1 MAKMRM
7 RAIALAA
14 AVCALSGLGAPAEA
28 VVLRVTPG
36 ADLSRTLLAAR
47 DARRKSPSD
56 PVTIELAGGDY
67 FLPRP
72 LVLEP
77 EDSGLETAP
86 LEIRSAGAGPAVLHA
101 ARRLEGLAWQRWRG
115 EVWRA
120 KVQGPAFELLWNGN
134 QPLIRA
140 RFPNYDPNLRP
151 FGGVSAEATAPQ
163 RVARWTDPAGGVIHA
178 LHASRWGGMHIP
190 ILGKNADGT
199 LRLGSPTG
207 NNRQPGPSEQERF
220 VENIFEELDAPGE
233 WYLDTKSGWLY
244 LWPANGGPP
253 ARTGL
258 IASAGR
264 TVLEVRGTAERPVH
278 DVVIRGL
285 TFRNAAPSFLQSS
298 EPLLRSDWMFDRT
311 GAVLLEG
318 AERVRVTGSDFAQLG
333 GNAVV
338 VSGFNRR
345 VAIDGNLIQD
355 AGGSGIAFV
364 GRPDAVRSP
373 LFEYHQSLQL
383 FEIDRTPGPR
393 SPNYPAD
400 SSADDNL
407 IHDIG
412 TIDLQAAGVEIATSA
427 RISVR
432 HNSIYRV
439 PRAGINIGDGTWG
452 GHLIADNDVFDTV
465 LETGDHGAFN
475 SWGRDRFWH
484 PDRAEMN
491 RRVAAEPSLVFLD
504 ALEPNT
510 LRHNRFRSDHG
521 WDIDLDDGSSN
532 YVIED
537 NVMLAGGLK
546 FREGF
551 ARMARNNILF
561 NSTFHPHVWFAD
573 SGDVFTHNILMS
585 GYQPILMEHWG
596 REIDDNLFPTPQ
608 ALARARANGTDAH
621 SVAGSP
627 GFKDPVHGDFR
638 VADGSPAIAIGF
650 HNVSMDDFG
659 VTSPRLRVLARQP
672 EIPEAIFSDDRQ
684 PAQSRRA
691 LGMTFKSVE
700 TLGEQSAAG
709 LAGVQGVLILAVEP
723 DGPAARAGLKRS
735 DVILRLPDDEYGPA
749 EPIATAEDFLAVYQA
764 RRWRGEITLEISR
777 DQRRQT
783 VKLSIR

>member
-1 MAKMRM
+1 M
-7 RAIALAA
+7 
-14 AVCALSGLGAPAEA
+14 
-28 VVLRVTPG
+28 
-36 ADLSRTLLAAR
+36 
-47 DARRKSPSD
+47 
-56 PVTIELAGGDY
+56 TIELVSGDY

-72 LVLEP
+72 LVIEP
-77 EDSGLETAP
+77 DDSGLEAAP
-86 LEIRSAGAGPAVLHA
+86 LEIRSAGGRPAVLRA
-101 ARRLEGLAWQRWRG
+101 ARRLEGLEWTRWRG

-120 KVQGPAFELLWNGN
+120 KVSGPAFELLWAGDR
-134 QPLIRA
+134 PLIRA
-140 RFPNYDPNLRP
+140 RFPNYDPKLSP
-151 FGGVSAEATAPQ
+151 FGGVSVEATAPQ
-163 RVARWTDPAGGVIHA
+163 RVARWADPAGGVIHA
-178 LHASRWGGMHIP
+178 VHASRWGGMHIP

-199 LRLGSPTG
+199 LHLGTPTG

-233 WYLDTKSGWLY
+233 WYFDTKSGWLY
-244 LWPANGGPP
+244 LWPADGRPP

-258 IASAGR
+258 IASVGR

-285 TFRNAAPSFLQSS
+285 SFRNAAPSFLQST

-311 GAVLLEG
+311 GAVLIEG
-318 AERVRVTGSDFAQLG
+318 AERVRVTESDFAQLG

-338 VSGFNRR
+338 VSGFNRH

-355 AGGSGIAFV
+355 VGGSGIAFV
-364 GRPDAVRSP
+364 GRPDSVRSP

-383 FEIDRTPGPR
+383 SEIDRTPGPR
-393 SPNYPAD
+393 DPNYPAD

-491 RRVAAEPSLVFLD
+491 RRVAAEPSLVLLD
-504 ALEPNT
+504 ALEPDI

-532 YVIED
+532 YIIED

-551 ARMARNNILF
+551 ARVARNNILF
-561 NSTFHPHVWFAD
+561 NSTFHPHVWFAN
-573 SGDVFTHNILMS
+573 SEDVFTHNILMS
-585 GYQPILMEHWG
+585 GYQPILIEHWG
-596 REIDDNLFPTPQ
+596 KELDYNLFPTPQ
-608 ALARARANGTDAH
+608 ALARARSNGTDAH

-627 GFKDPVHGDFR
+627 GFRDPAEGDFR
-638 VADGSPAIAIGF
+638 VVDGSSAIAIGF
-650 HNVSMDDFG
+650 HNFSMDDFG
-659 VTSPRLRVLARQP
+659 VTSPRLRALAKRP
-672 EIPEAIFSDDRQ
+672 EIPKAIFSDDRQ
-684 PAQSRRA
+684 SAQPRQA

-709 LAGVQGVLILAVEP
+709 LANVQGALILAVDP
-723 DGPAARAGLKRS
+723 DGPAARAGLKRG
-735 DVILRLPDDEYGPA
+735 DVILRILDGEYGQT
-749 EPIATAEDFLAVYQA
+749 EPIATAEDFLATYQA

-783 VKLSIR
+783 IKLPIR

>member
-1 MAKMRM
+1 MAMTRM
-7 RAIALAA
+7 RAVILVV
-14 AVCALSGLGAPAEA
+14 AVCAFSNLGVPAEA

-36 ADLSRTLLAAR
+36 VDLTRTLLAAR
-47 DARRKSPSD
+47 DARRKNPRE
-56 PVTIELAGGDY
+56 PVTVELTGGDY

-72 LVLEP
+72 LVLGP
-77 EDSGLETAP
+77 EDSGLEAAP
-86 LEIRSAGAGPAVLHA
+86 LEIRSAGRNPSVLRA
-101 ARRLEGLAWQRWRG
+101 ARRLEGLAWKRWRG

-120 KVQGPAFELLWNGN
+120 KVRGPAFELLWTGN
-134 QPLIRA
+134 RPLIRA
-140 RFPNYDPNLRP
+140 RFPNYDPKLRP
-151 FGGVSAEATAPQ
+151 FGGVSAEATAPS
-163 RVARWTDPAGGVIHA
+163 RVTRWADPAGGVIHA
-178 LHASRWGGMHIP
+178 VHASRWGGMHIP

-199 LRLGSPTG
+199 LLLGTPTG
-207 NNRQPGPSEQERF
+207 NNRQPGASEQERF

-244 LWPANGGPP
+244 LWPPDGGPP

-258 IASAGR
+258 IASVGR

-285 TFRNAAPSFLQSS
+285 AFRNAAPSFLQST

-311 GAVLLEG
+311 GAVVLEG
-318 AERVRVTGSDFAQLG
+318 TERVRVTASDFAQLG

-355 AGGSGIAFV
+355 VGGSGIAFV
-364 GRPDAVRSP
+364 GRPDSVRSP

-383 FEIDRTPGPR
+383 SEIDRTPGPQ

-412 TIDLQAAGVEIATSA
+412 TIDLQATGVEIATSA

-551 ARMARNNILF
+551 ARTARNNILF
-561 NSTFHPHVWFAD
+561 NSTFHPHVWFAN

-585 GYQPILMEHWG
+585 GYQPILMEQWG
-596 REIDDNLFPTPQ
+596 KELDYNLFPTPQ
-608 ALARARANGTDAH
+608 ALARAKGNGTDAH
-621 SVAGSP
+621 SVAGGP
-627 GFKDPVHGDFR
+627 GFKDPAHGDFR
-638 VADGSPAIAIGF
+638 VVDGSPAIAIGF
-650 HNVSMDDFG
+650 HNFSMDDFG
-659 VTSPRLRVLARQP
+659 VTSPRLRILAKRP

-684 PAQSRRA
+684 PAQPRLA

-709 LAGVQGVLILAVEP
+709 LASVQGVLILTVEP
-723 DGPAARAGLKRS
+723 DGPAARAGLKQS
-735 DVILRLPDDEYGPA
+735 DVILRIPDDEYGQT
-749 EPIATAEDFLAVYQA
+749 EPIATAEDFLAAYQG

-783 VKLSIR
+783 VKLPTR